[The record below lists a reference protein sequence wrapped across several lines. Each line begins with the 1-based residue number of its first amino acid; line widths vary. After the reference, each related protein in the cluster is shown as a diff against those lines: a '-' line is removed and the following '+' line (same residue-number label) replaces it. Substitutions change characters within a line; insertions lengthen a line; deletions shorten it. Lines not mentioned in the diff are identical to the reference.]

1 MDAVNTENSDITD
14 ILFDDERYHKETFE
28 KIPKVKQERILQAAI
43 SEFAKNGY
51 NAANIN
57 TIAKRADISI
67 GSLYNYFSSKE
78 DLFLTIINYGYKVLE
93 NVIYSIDLRGGDIYD
108 KIERLFIAAQEYARK
123 YPQLNQ
129 IYLDMSTEGLSHL
142 SKRLSGKLETIT
154 ARFYRGLINSAKKK
168 GIVADDV
175 DEYITSFCIDNLIM
189 FIQYSYTSKYFIE
202 RMKIFVGD
210 HNFNNDDVI
219 IKGVMQ
225 FVRRALQPR

>member
-1 MDAVNTENSDITD
+1 MDAVKTRNSNITD
-14 ILFDDERYHKETFE
+14 ILFDDEKYHKETFE
-28 KIPKVKQERILQAAI
+28 KIPNVKQERILEAAI
-43 SEFAKNGY
+43 SEFAKNGF

-93 NVIYSIDLRGGDIYD
+93 NAISSIDLRGGDIFD
-108 KIERLFIAAQEYARK
+108 KIERLFSAAQEYARK

-154 ARFYRGLINSAKKK
+154 ASFYRGLINSAKEQ
-168 GIVADDV
+168 GLVASDI
-175 DEYITSFCIDNLIM
+175 DEHIASFCIDNLIM

-202 RMKIFVGD
+202 RMKIFVGE
-210 HNFNNDDVI
+210 HNIDSDEDI
-219 IKGVMQ
+219 IKGIMR
-225 FVRRALQPR
+225 FIRRALEPR